1 MEWYVVGKWELREV
15 FQVDMPLSD
24 SAYARLNINAS
35 AETLNLFTSRLPTIS
50 LHLSCFNV
58 NTSLI
63 TLSSCR
69 R

>member
-35 AETLNLFTSRLPTIS
+35 AETLNLSLPDFQPFHFT
-50 LHLSCFNV
+50 
-58 NTSLI
+58 
-63 TLSSCR
+63 
-69 R
+69 